1 MRVEPETRV
10 VWSVK
15 KNRSYSIACLLN
27 AACLKAVRQILDWTT
42 QKASALDV
50 RLQIVIVISV
60 KTKLGNFEEHC
71 SGGHVYFKT
80 EIEQY

>member
-1 MRVEPETRV
+1 M
-10 VWSVK
+10 WSVK
-15 KNRSYSIACLLN
+15 KKIVPTLSRVLLN
-27 AACLKAVRQILDWTT
+27 AACLKDVRQILDWTT

-50 RLQIVIVISV
+50 RLQIVFVISV

-71 SGGHVYFKT
+71 SGGHVSFKT